1 MKKITDFI
9 KKNYIVF
16 CIVVAIILVIIGSII
31 IIKLLNDNLNKIDTK
46 KESYSFY
53 EYFEEDKNEFKATL
67 HYENERLVKVDSKDY
82 NIYENSFI
90 YYNDKN
96 KIIIPKDMSIIFY
109 NRKNLAYKLPKYSEI
124 ENDNNANII
133 YTGGKKYL
141 NDDFFLYDG
150 EDIYFFISD
159 VSLFTNGEEI
169 KLSKYSYI
177 YARNDDLLYYNKE
190 EDKSYVIS
198 DVSGSYVKVGEVKID
213 LLKDA
218 TVYNNEVM
226 ILGANLNNLPSYKE
240 D

>member
-96 KIIIPKDMSIIFY
+96 KIIIPKDMSIVFY

-159 VSLFTNGEEI
+159 VSLFTKGEEI

>member
-159 VSLFTNGEEI
+159 VSLFTKGEEI